1 MAYKV
6 FTAGSLATAADVNTY
21 LMKQSVMVFA
31 DATARNAAL
40 TSPTEGMLTY
50 QEATDSLT
58 LYNGSVWVPFDTT
71 WTTYTPTLAGVNL
84 GSGSTLSA
92 AYAVIGKTVIVQFY
106 FALGSTTTIT
116 GDISFSLPINHANS
130 NRSASV
136 GTCVVT
142 DATPA
147 TRYPGTVLLSGTP
160 GYAFIR
166 VGNASG
172 TYLTQVACSSSVP
185 IAVWAIGDSI
195 STTIIYQ
202 GV

>member
-1 MAYKV
+1 MPRKT
-6 FTAGSLATAADVNTY
+6 FTAGTLATASDVNTY
-21 LMKQSVMVFA
+21 LMNQSVMTFA
-31 DATARNAAL
+31 SPAARNTAIP
-40 TSPTEGMLTY
+40 SPTEGMLTY
-50 QEATDSLT
+50 QESNDHLT
-58 LYNGSVWVPFDTT
+58 VYNGTDWIPFDTT
-71 WTTYTPTLAGVNL
+71 WTTYTPTLSNVTL
-84 GSGSTLSA
+84 GSGYTLSA
-92 AYAVIGKTVIVQFY
+92 TYAQIGKTVIVQFY
-106 FALGSTTTIT
+106 FALGATSAIT
-116 GDISFSLPINHANS
+116 GDVSFSLPINQASS

-142 DATPA
+142 DSSPA

-172 TYLTQVACSSSVP
+172 TYLTQVACSSSIP
-185 IAVWAIGDSI
+185 IAVWATNDSI